1 MTSNLYLILH
11 KVRGEPALDVATCI
25 GTDSDGDIW
34 IIPTSG
40 HRAYPVSSMDVQDLN
55 KLPEWEGVI
64 EMWLSSATT
73 APEWD
78 TLPDHYP
85 LPSAKDKATRAV
97 PNLLEKLGLKR
108 PKPNIK
114 VRAI

>member
-1 MTSNLYLILH
+1 MSDGLYLILH

-55 KLPEWEGVI
+55 KLPEWEGAV
-64 EMWLSSATT
+64 ELWLSSAAT

-78 TLPDHYP
+78 TLRDHY
-85 LPSAKDKATRAV
+85 SITRSPIV

>member
-1 MTSNLYLILH
+1 MSGNLYLILH

-55 KLPEWEGVI
+55 KLPEWEGGK
-64 EMWLSSATT
+64 EMRLSRATT

-78 TLPDHYP
+78 TLRDHY
-85 LPSAKDKATRAV
+85 SITRAPV
-97 PNLLEKLGLKR
+97 VSNLLEKLGLKR